1 MNPRAVWIPCRG
13 PLADYWI
20 SGYIIT
26 PMSPVTGLLLAALGA
41 AFSSAPPPA
50 SAVVERVVAVIRPP
64 ASAEA
69 RVVTLTRVEDEVRI
83 ALVSSGAAL
92 AATQPLDAPALRAG
106 LEWLVDQMLLSE
118 EAARL
123 QVFEIERREVLAE
136 LARFEA
142 RFERTG
148 DYRAFLARHDISEEE
163 LASVLQRTLRVRR
176 YVESR
181 LTRPSPSS
189 ARTNA
194 VLGESELP
202 VELRSTSPR
211 GSERRSPQPPHRNQ
225 LNTSEAG
232 RVSEADLTSWIEAHR
247 LELPADRGAARAA
260 ARARLL
266 DERFREEVKVL
277 VRDLRARSDVR
288 RVYDF
293 GAAEAGAAARR
304 DPEG

>member
-1 MNPRAVWIPCRG
+1 MNPRSVWIPCRG

-181 LTRPSPSS
+181 L
-189 ARTNA
+189 
-194 VLGESELP
+194 
-202 VELRSTSPR
+202 
-211 GSERRSPQPPHRNQ
+211 
-225 LNTSEAG
+225 SEAG

-266 DERFREEVKVL
+266 DERFRKEVKVL